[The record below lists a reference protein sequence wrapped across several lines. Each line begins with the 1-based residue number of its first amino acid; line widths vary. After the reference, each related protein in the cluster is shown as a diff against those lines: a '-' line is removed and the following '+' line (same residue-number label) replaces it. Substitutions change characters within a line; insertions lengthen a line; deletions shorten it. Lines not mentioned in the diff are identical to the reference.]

1 MYSYKGEINLS
12 SQELYLTIVID
23 KTMEQLGVD
32 DILAATAV
40 VSGQPILNTRGK
52 FRGATKGTSIASK
65 YASQYL
71 PYKSAIRLP
80 TITGASV
87 STLKIT
93 FTKNI
98 GRFVGRAVPIVGWI
112 FLAVDVVSIFY
123 KSQSTYNQIVERSD
137 MLVD

>member
-1 MYSYKGEINLS
+1 MYSYKGETDLS

-32 DILAATAV
+32 DLLAATAI
-40 VSGQPILNTRGK
+40 VSGQPILKTRGK
-52 FRGATKGTSIASK
+52 FSGATKGTSIASK

-87 STLKIT
+87 STLKIA

-98 GRFVGRAVPIVGWI
+98 GRFVGRAIPILGWI
-112 FLAVDVVSIFY
+112 ILAADVINIFY
-123 KSQSTYNQIVERSD
+123 KSQYTYNQIVDYSD
-137 MLVD
+137 MLVE